1 MNAPDSIP
9 AIELASLSFA
19 YGREA
24 VLRGVDLR
32 VEAGTFFGLLGPNG
46 AGKSTLLHL
55 VCGALR
61 PGSGSVRVQSRDVSQ
76 WDRLELARTLAV
88 VPQQFDCAFP
98 FTVMEVV
105 LLGRVPHR
113 GPLALDG
120 DEDVRIARESMEAT
134 GVLPLATRRIN
145 ELSGGELKRVT
156 IAKAL
161 AQQPRILLLDE
172 PAAHLDIR
180 HQVGLYRLIRE
191 VQGRTG
197 LTVISAMHD
206 LNLAAA
212 FCDRVALLKGG
223 RLVCTGPIAEV
234 MTYRRL
240 REVFETD
247 IYVGVNELTGHRL
260 FTPMAGKGGGP

>member
-1 MNAPDSIP
+1 MNAPVTHP
-9 AIELASLSFA
+9 AIELENLSFTYA
-19 YGREA
+19 REA
-24 VLRGVDLR
+24 VLQGVDLR

-46 AGKSTLLHL
+46 AGKSTLLQL
-55 VCGALR
+55 VCGTLR
-61 PGSGSVRVQSRDVSQ
+61 PTAGSVRVQSRDVSR

-88 VPQQFDCAFP
+88 VPQHFDCAFP
-98 FTVMEVV
+98 FTVLEVV

-120 DEDVRIARESMEAT
+120 DLDLRIARESMEAT
-134 GVLPLATRRIN
+134 GVLPLAARRIN
-145 ELSGGELKRVT
+145 ELSGGELKRVV

-161 AQQPRILLLDE
+161 AQQPKILLLDE

-191 VQGRTG
+191 AQVRTG

-212 FCDRVALLKGG
+212 FCDRVALLKSG
-223 RLVCTGPIAEV
+223 RVVCTGPITEV

-260 FTPMAGKGGGP
+260 FTPMAGPTEGP